1 MKFGARSIAAT
12 TLSATIAL
20 VAVGLA
26 GCDDDG
32 GGDGGGASDDTVRI
46 GLEAPLSGDQSTI
59 GEGMLNGAELAAIQ
73 LNADNGIDGKDVEIV
88 AIDDAADPETGVD
101 AAEAAIDEGLD
112 GVVGPYNSGVG
123 IETLPLYVDDGL
135 VPFRLTSDDATE
147 GLGFTLQPMSSQIA
161 PIAAQALTEWLGAS
175 SVAIIVDP
183 TTLYTRQIGRSV
195 QAVLEGSEVAVTTEE
210 IEPGG
215 DDYTDVVEQVAA
227 TNPDVIYASTYFPE
241 GGLIAQAMLDLG
253 VEAQCVA
260 DYGSYDIGF
269 IDAAGVAAAQECPVV
284 GVPAPDEFPNAN
296 RYVADYRDE
305 FDEEPGTWSPYTYD
319 SLMLLAQAVNKA
331 GFAADALTAELDTVD
346 GYEGWTGSIT
356 LEPGSGN
363 REPATVVLLET
374 NADGV
379 FRIDQSWADAV
390 GYEG

>member
-1 MKFGARSIAAT
+1 MRFSARSIAAT
-12 TLSATIAL
+12 TLSATVGI
-20 VAVGLA
+20 VAVGLV
-26 GCDDDG
+26 GCDDDS
-32 GGDGGGASDDTVRI
+32 GGDSADTVRI

-59 GEGMLNGAELAAIQ
+59 GEGMLNGAELAAMQ
-73 LNADNGIDGKDVEIV
+73 LNAANGIDGKDVEIV
-88 AIDDAADPETGVD
+88 AIDDAADPDTGVE

-123 IETLPLYVDDGL
+123 VETLPLYVDDGL

-161 PIAAQALTEWLGAS
+161 PIAAQALTQWLDAS

-195 QAVLEGSEVAVTTEE
+195 QAVLEGFDMTVTTQE

-215 DDYTDVVEQVAA
+215 DDYTDVVEQAAA
-227 TNPDVIYASTYFPE
+227 TNPDVIYAATYFPE

-260 DYGSYDIGF
+260 DYGSYDTGF
-269 IDAAGVAAAQECPVV
+269 IDAAGVAAAQACPVV
-284 GVPAPDEFPNAN
+284 GVPAPDEFPDAA
-296 RYVADYRDE
+296 RFVADYRDE

-319 SLMLLAQAVNKA
+319 SLMVLAQAVDEA
-331 GFAADALTAELDTVD
+331 GFANNALNAELDTVT

-374 NADGV
+374 NADGI
-379 FRIDQSWADAV
+379 FRVDQSWTDAV